1 MKGVVDVRVH
11 FAEKE
16 AEVDYRPD
24 ETTPQKIADALPKVT
39 DDRYHATVMAA
50 R

>member
-16 AEVDYRPD
+16 VEVDYRPD
-24 ETTPQKIADALPKVT
+24 ETTAQAIAEALPKVT
-39 DDRYHATVMAA
+39 DDRYHATVKSAE
-50 R
+50 